1 MGSPLSSGPFQ
12 PPLGAELAHI
22 GQRIRQRRKAMKVST
37 QVASESAGLSRM
49 TWYRLERGENTVTLS
64 GLLSALSVLG
74 LSLHVAQSKG
84 VGQAQAT
91 SAPYVSDMSLVATS
105 SSEPSLQVPVHVE
118 LGLYPQLQALSWHVP
133 NANQLTAREAL
144 GVYQRHRRHLQPEV
158 LMEHERRLIEGLEQI
173 FDEPGSVL

>member
-1 MGSPLSSGPFQ
+1 VLRGGVSQ
-12 PPLGAELAHI
+12 LAHI
-22 GQRIRQRRKAMKVST
+22 GQQIRQRRKAMKVST
-37 QVASESAGLSRM
+37 QAA
-49 TWYRLERGENTVTLS
+49 
-64 GLLSALSVLG
+64 
-74 LSLHVAQSKG
+74 
-84 VGQAQAT
+84 
-91 SAPYVSDMSLVATS
+91 SAPHVLDMSVVATS

-158 LMEHERRLIEGLEQI
+158 LMEHERRLIEGLEKI